1 MDALFISRLAKAPS
15 YCSRGDSKLV
25 IHSPHEVAATKKN
38 FFFTNAITKKKI
50 ILFFSLA
57 EKKIIPN
64 RSTHNYFISN
74 QFI

>member
-38 FFFTNAITKKKI
+38 FFFTNAITKKK
-50 ILFFSLA
+50 SLA
-57 EKKIIPN
+57 EKKFPN
-64 RSTHNYFISN
+64 TSTHNYFISN